1 MQPSATAHHLSP
13 LPRPYPSQELCNGG
27 SWYNR
32 LAAKQH
38 EATIKQHPLSLSPFP
53 LPRPPALQELCNGG
67 SWYDRLAAKGV
78 FPEAKA
84 ADVTRVLLR
93 AVHQCHSLGVVHR
106 CG

>member
-1 MQPSATAHHLSP
+1 MAAAGMTVLLPSSTRQPSTP
-13 LPRPYPSQELCNGG
+13 PPS
-27 SWYNR
+27 SF
-32 LAAKQH
+32 
-38 EATIKQHPLSLSPFP
+38 PLSP